1 MKTINFLRREWLAL
15 LLLLVPTALTLFYW
29 NQLPNPIAI
38 HWGLNEEPN
47 GYQSPPAFL
56 WSTLAFNVFIYA
68 LLVVIPYLD
77 PKKGA
82 VRLEKPLRVMRIAT
96 MALMVLVSGCI
107 VLKAVGY
114 PIDVILIGNIGII
127 LFFLVL
133 GNLMAKFPPNY
144 FAGIRTPWT
153 LESPEVW
160 RRVHQMASKLWV
172 AGSLVLLL
180 FVFRLDNT
188 AYMILF
194 TTITL
199 VLVGVPMAHSYLL
212 YQKLKPNNRTD
223 D

>member
-1 MKTINFLRREWLAL
+1 MKPINFLRREWLAL

-29 NQLPNPIAI
+29 NQLPDPIAI
-38 HWGLNEEPN
+38 HWGLDEAPN
-47 GYQSPPAFL
+47 GYQSPTAFL
-56 WSTLAFNVFIYA
+56 WFTLALNVFVYV
-68 LLVVIPYLD
+68 LLVAVPYLD
-77 PKKGA
+77 PKKDA
-82 VRLEKPLRVMRIAT
+82 HRLEKPLRVVRTAT
-96 MALMVLVSGCI
+96 MAFTALILGGI
-107 VLKAVGY
+107 VLKAVDY
-114 PIDVILIGNIGII
+114 PVDII
-127 LFFLVL
+127 LTGNLACILLFLVM

-153 LESPEVW
+153 LESSEVW

-199 VLVGVPMAHSYLL
+199 VLVFVPMVHSYLL
-212 YQKLKPNNRTD
+212 YQKLKGRTQKD
-223 D
+223 

>member
-15 LLLLVPTALTLFYW
+15 LFLLVPTALTLFYW

-68 LLVVIPYLD
+68 LLVAIPYLD

-82 VRLEKPLRVMRIAT
+82 ERLKQPLRLVRTAT
-96 MALMVLVSGCI
+96 MAFTALVLGGI

-114 PIDVILIGNIGII
+114 PIDIILTSNLAVIL
-127 LFFLVL
+127 LFLIL

-180 FVFRLDNT
+180 FVFRLDT
-188 AYMILF
+188 PDYTIFSIVVIL
-194 TTITL
+194 TL
-199 VLVGVPMAHSYLL
+199 VAIPTVHSYLL
-212 YQKLKPNNRTD
+212 YQKLRSND
-223 D
+223 GID

>member
-15 LLLLVPTALTLFYW
+15 LLLLVPTALMLFYW

-68 LLVVIPYLD
+68 LLVAVPYLD

-82 VRLEKPLRVMRIAT
+82 ERLEKPLRVMRIAT
-96 MALMVLVSGCI
+96 MAFTALVLGGI

-114 PIDVILIGNIGII
+114 SVDII
-127 LFFLVL
+127 LMGNLAVNLLFLIL

-180 FVFRLDNT
+180 FVFRLDT
-188 AYMILF
+188 PDYTIFSIVVIL
-194 TTITL
+194 IL
-199 VLVGVPMAHSYLL
+199 VVVPTAHSYLL
-212 YQKLKPNNRTD
+212 YQKLRSSD
-223 D
+223 GID

>member
-15 LLLLVPTALTLFYW
+15 LLLLMPTALTLFYW

-68 LLVVIPYLD
+68 LLVAIPHLD

-82 VRLEKPLRVMRIAT
+82 ERLKQPLRIVRIAT
-96 MALMVLVSGCI
+96 MALMVMVSGCI

-114 PIDVILIGNIGII
+114 PIDVILIGNIGIS

-180 FVFRLDNT
+180 FVFRLDT
-188 AYMILF
+188 PDYTVFSIVVIL
-194 TTITL
+194 IL
-199 VLVGVPMAHSYLL
+199 VAVPTVHSYLL
-212 YQKLKPNNRTD
+212 YQKLRPNNGTD
-223 D
+223 